1 MTARRFPPP
10 WSVEELDACFV
21 ARDHNGQQLA
31 YVYFEDEPGRRSN
44 NSSRVGGSDPQRESI
59 LIYRRNNSGSLA
71 NPPRLLFGEQP
82 PSNVLLI
89 RGGAEQ
95 PAEPHHCGSAL
106 SRVKLA
112 SFAT

>member
-1 MTARRFPPP
+1 MP
-10 WSVEELDACFV
+10 LAC
-21 ARDHNGQQLA
+21 QQVRQLG
-31 YVYFEDEPGRRSN
+31 DIHR
-44 NSSRVGGSDPQRESI
+44 
-59 LIYRRNNSGSLA
+59 

-89 RGGAEQ
+89 REGAEQ
-95 PAEPHHCGSAL
+95 SAELYHCGSAL